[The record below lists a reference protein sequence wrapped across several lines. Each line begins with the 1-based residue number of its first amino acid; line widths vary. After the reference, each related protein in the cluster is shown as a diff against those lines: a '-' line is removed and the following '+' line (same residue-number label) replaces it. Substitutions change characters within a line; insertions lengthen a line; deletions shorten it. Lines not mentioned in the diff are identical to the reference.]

1 MLRVSSLISVEREV
15 SRSVR
20 ICALV
25 ILTGC
30 SRRGSPNHKVL
41 WANDNSKH
49 FFLLLNNW
57 DDHPNQ
63 SSEHDGLAWKQIS
76 SNFGPPSYYWIVHNP
91 HIPRVRQICFRSITI
106 WRLQIRADS
115 GNGWWYREA
124 CERIHYKILG
134 NHFDQNQ
141 HCCFA
146 RKPISKRN
154 GWPPTGTLGD
164 EILRFRPSEAIREWN
179 TLRSQ
184 ICLLCIGAVETVRLV
199 CKWARFSRLG

>member
-57 DDHPNQ
+57 DHHPNQ
-63 SSEHDGLAWKQIS
+63 NTTVCLGSKFGRIS
-76 SNFGPPSYYWIVHNP
+76 VH
-91 HIPRVRQICFRSITI
+91 RVTTELCTTHTSPVCSKFEFRSITI

-154 GWPPTGTLGD
+154 GWPPTGIFAD
-164 EILRFRPSEAIREWN
+164 EILRFHQSEAIREWN
-179 TLRSQ
+179 ILRSQ
-184 ICLLCIGAVETVRLV
+184 ICLLCIGAVATVRLV